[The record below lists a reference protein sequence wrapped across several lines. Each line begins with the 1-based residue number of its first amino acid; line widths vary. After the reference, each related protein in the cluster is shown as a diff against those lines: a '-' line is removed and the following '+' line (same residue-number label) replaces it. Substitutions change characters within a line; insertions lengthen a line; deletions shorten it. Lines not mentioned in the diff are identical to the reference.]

1 MKASTRKT
9 PQPSPTKLSDFQST
23 QSPAGTTQRV
33 ATLRRECL
41 TRDRHRCV
49 ISRTFDD
56 DEAMRRVGRDGQE
69 KAQDDDGK
77 FLKDE
82 GGTFASLEV
91 AHIIPHSL
99 MTVGSGMLELVR

>member
-1 MKASTRKT
+1 M
-9 PQPSPTKLSDFQST
+9 
-23 QSPAGTTQRV
+23 
-33 ATLRRECL
+33 
-41 TRDRHRCV
+41 
-49 ISRTFDD
+49 ISYTFND

-82 GGTFASLEV
+82 AGIFASLEV
-91 AHIIPHSL
+91 AHIIPYSL